1 MAEIIFNNNLTYGAG
16 ASILAPTITSL
27 FDQDLVSKE
36 YVTGLPEKL
45 GFVKTRALTPDQ
57 TFSLIIGAY
66 ELDLITEDQDIPT
79 ASFGKGKEKG
89 FAIEQYG
96 KKIGISKLF
105 RKWLETAKT
114 LDGADSSVMKEYQR
128 MTNDIVSLRR
138 GAQKTKNRRCTE
150 VYSQAWVATAPNG
163 AGSPTMYGLSL
174 INTAHPYG
182 QGAGAGVFSNA
193 LGGINPWI
201 ADDDLN
207 ATSLQAAIDIHKS
220 GLRLQNGDRVEIP
233 TKYTLIVS
241 NKLATTAR
249 KILNTAGNQV
259 GTFAADGSNSSALN
273 QFSFD
278 GNRIEIVENPFFGY
292 IREDG
297 TTVGT
302 ETMWFLVNTEAL
314 EMAEALREITLY
326 DVEATSYVNDSNNQ
340 MFVSVD
346 MGMAFDHYGAESFI
360 VGSKGT
366 A

>member
-150 VYSQAWVATAPNG
+150 VLTQGWVATAANG
-163 AGSPTMYGLSL
+163 AGSATMYGQPLFS
-174 INTAHPYG
+174 ASHPYG
-182 QGAGAGVFSNA
+182 NGANAGTFQNV
-193 LGGINPWI
+193 LGGSYGTL
-201 ADDDLN
+201 DDDLN
-207 ATSLQAAIDIHKS
+207 ATSLQAAIDLHKS

-233 TKYTLIVS
+233 TKYTLVVS

-278 GNRIEIVENPFFGY
+278 GNKIEIVENPFFGY